1 MPKFVSGDRVR
12 DTISGDTGT
21 VVRHLSVEEIGS
33 DTHLGDSWW
42 VVWDHCGLELYA
54 KEQFLE
60 LV

>member
-12 DTISGDTGT
+12 DT
-21 VVRHLSVEEIGS
+21 
-33 DTHLGDSWW
+33 HLGDSWW
-42 VVWDHCGLELYA
+42 VVWDNCGLELYA